1 MRITSFLNIS
11 FLHLNLFTLIAS
23 LKSVSLAPV
32 FFFVFFAS
40 HHSPTASQ
48 KTEYKQCF
56 RISHFSIFKG
66 KAGKEII
73 RILTGL
79 KHVLSSLVFFIF
91 TYSRIRTSL
100 FFACV
105 HFPPQQRKPTWLTW
119 PWTVKKMGAMSSL

>member
-32 FFFVFFAS
+32 FFFVFFFCK
-40 HHSPTASQ
+40 PPFPNCIPEDWILTVLQ
-48 KTEYKQCF
+48 NQPF
-56 RISHFSIFKG
+56 FKG

-119 PWTVKKMGAMSSL
+119 PWTVKKMGEMSSL